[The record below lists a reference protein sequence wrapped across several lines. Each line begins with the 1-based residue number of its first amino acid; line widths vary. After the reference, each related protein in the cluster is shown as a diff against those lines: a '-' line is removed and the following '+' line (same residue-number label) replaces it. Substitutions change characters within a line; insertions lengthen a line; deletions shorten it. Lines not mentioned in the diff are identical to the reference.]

1 MVRVIPLDKIG
12 EDERGATHYFGTNR
26 TGQFIVAYRKAGSG
40 SGDHYHKGISAK
52 KNPEQIIIMSG
63 SAFLNWKDVRSDK
76 KGKEHIVAPALIEID
91 PWAWHQ
97 VEAITDIIVFEL
109 NGLEDAKHDT
119 FKI

>member
-12 EDERGATHYFGTNR
+12 EDERGATHYFDTNR
-26 TGQFIVAYRKAGSG
+26 TGQFIVAYRKAGSA
-40 SGDHYHKGISAK
+40 SGDHYHKGTAEK

-63 SAFLNWKDVRSDK
+63 SALLNWKDIRSEK
-76 KGKEHIVAPALIEID
+76 KGTEKINAPAMIEIE

-97 VEAITDIIVFEL
+97 VVAVTDIIVFEL